1 MLKMSSREF
10 NASLFKQCFGDLKDV
25 DLDRLANTING
36 INRVLDSKVRKYS
49 GYKCS
54 GDYR

>member
-1 MLKMSSREF
+1 MSSREF
-10 NASLFKQCFGDLKDV
+10 NAMLFRQCFGGLKDV

-36 INRVLDSKVRKYS
+36 INKVIDREVSKYE